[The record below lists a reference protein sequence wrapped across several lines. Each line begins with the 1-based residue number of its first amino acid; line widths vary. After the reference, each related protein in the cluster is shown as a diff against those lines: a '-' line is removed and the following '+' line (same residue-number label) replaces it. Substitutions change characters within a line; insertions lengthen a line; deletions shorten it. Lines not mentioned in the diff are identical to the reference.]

1 MESIFERSEL
11 LLGKGASDIL
21 STKKVA
27 VIGVGGV
34 GGYVVEGLTRSGV
47 GSFFLLDSD
56 KVNPSN
62 INRQIIALHSN
73 VGKYKTHVL
82 KERML
87 DINPSVIVE
96 TSEIFYLPNNA
107 NVDFSNFDM
116 VVDCIDT
123 VSAKLDIAKK
133 CYELNVPLISSM
145 GTGNKFNPL
154 AFEITDI
161 NKTSVCPL
169 AKVMR
174 RELKKMGVPKLTVLY
189 SKEEPKKA
197 PPIIDENG
205 VEKRA
210 QTGSLPYVPSV
221 AGLVIASYVV
231 KELLK

>member
-82 KERML
+82 KERRRTAGGEAL
-87 DINPSVIVE
+87 YNP
-96 TSEIFYLPNNA
+96 TMPHWH
-107 NVDFSNFDM
+107 
-116 VVDCIDT
+116 CW
-123 VSAKLDIAKK
+123 
-133 CYELNVPLISSM
+133 
-145 GTGNKFNPL
+145 
-154 AFEITDI
+154 
-161 NKTSVCPL
+161 
-169 AKVMR
+169 
-174 RELKKMGVPKLTVLY
+174 
-189 SKEEPKKA
+189 
-197 PPIIDENG
+197 
-205 VEKRA
+205 
-210 QTGSLPYVPSV
+210 
-221 AGLVIASYVV
+221 GL
-231 KELLK
+231 